1 MRARTFSLR
10 RARGAAADTPA
21 PGDAPVGGA
30 PAGSTSAPTPAAPAA
45 GAAPASASQ
54 PGSASQ
60 PDSTSRPGSA
70 SQSGSAQSTPV
81 SSADSAPRAGASPAS
96 GAASGPR
103 SGSRSGGRSGSASTL
118 TPTSGS
124 GGESASTL
132 LPRRPVR
139 RRAARFWNDVLTTP
153 GRMSVFALLA
163 IIAVLTGGIVA
174 SSTITQ
180 RQSYHE
186 TLLAE
191 VEPVANASQTLYS
204 SLTIAD
210 SAANTAFIT
219 GGIEP
224 AELRERYLQAIAT
237 SSSSIIAASQGLDR
251 TDTESIEQLAL
262 INAQLSTYTGLVET
276 ARTNNRVTNPVGSAY
291 LASASTLMQDTI
303 LPAAA
308 DLYDRQSTSVGQSD
322 REWSSPPWG
331 SFFLLGLAIAVLL
344 LLQQWLWRLTGRRFN
359 PALALGSMLMV
370 ATFLLTMIA
379 GFLAAND
386 NAKGL
391 SEGAAPMNELT
402 RQRINA
408 QKVRAQETLNLVRR
422 TDPEGSAAERATTLS
437 NVRDTLTVY
446 LDEEDEDST
455 GRIDLDSQ
463 GAVTDAIEA
472 LDAWMAAQ
480 NRADSLYQQG
490 DYQGAITISSG
501 QSEGDS
507 GAAFEEFDESMQDAI
522 EEARDTLRTRIDN
535 ARRTSSNG
543 PDLIIALSTLAAFAV
558 VVGIAPRIREY
569 L

>member
-1 MRARTFSLR
+1 MGLPTLTKSRD
-10 RARGAAADTPA
+10 AD
-21 PGDAPVGGA
+21 
-30 PAGSTSAPTPAAPAA
+30 
-45 GAAPASASQ
+45 
-54 PGSASQ
+54 PGS
-60 PDSTSRPGSA
+60 R
-70 SQSGSAQSTPV
+70 SGS
-81 SSADSAPRAGASPAS
+81 
-96 GAASGPR
+96 GPGER
-103 SGSRSGGRSGSASTL
+103 SGSRSGPGNGSGTG
-118 TPTSGS
+118 SGS
-124 GGESASTL
+124 GSGRGSGMSGGSATEDITIS
-132 LPRRPVR
+132 PRRPVR

-153 GRMSVFALLA
+153 GRMSVFAVLA
-163 IIAVLTGGIVA
+163 IVTVLLGGTVA
-174 SSTITQ
+174 SQTITM
-180 RQSYHE
+180 RQSHHE

-237 SSSSIIAASQGLDR
+237 SSASIIAASQGLDR
-251 TDTESIEQLAL
+251 SDEESVNQLAD
-262 INAQLSTYTGLVET
+262 INAQLTTYTGLVET
-276 ARTNNRVTNPVGSAY
+276 ARTNNRLNNPVGSAY

-308 DLYDRQSTSVGQSD
+308 DLYDRQSTSVGESD

-331 SFFLLGLAIAVLL
+331 SFILLGMAIAVLV
-344 LLQQWLWRLTGRRFN
+344 LLQQWLWKITGRRVN
-359 PALALGSMLMV
+359 PALALASLLMV

-379 GFLAAND
+379 GFLAANN
-386 NAKGL
+386 NARGL

-422 TDPEGSAAERATTLS
+422 TDPEGSAAERAATLGD
-437 NVRDTLTVY
+437 VRDSLTVY
-446 LDEEDEDST
+446 LDPDEQSRS
-455 GRIDLDSQ
+455 RISLDGD
-463 GAVTDAIEA
+463 GAVTNAIEA
-472 LDAWMAAQ
+472 LDDWMAAQ

-501 QSEGDS
+501 QDEGDS
-507 GAAFEEFDESMQDAI
+507 GAAFDEFDESMQDAI
-522 EEARDTLRTRIDN
+522 EEARDTLRTRIDS

-543 PDLIIALSTLAAFAV
+543 PDLIIALSALAAFAV

>member
-1 MRARTFSLR
+1 MRAPTLSR
-10 RARGAAADTPA
+10 RHTRGPSADTPA
-21 PGDAPVGGA
+21 
-30 PAGSTSAPTPAAPAA
+30 SAP
-45 GAAPASASQ
+45 
-54 PGSASQ
+54 
-60 PDSTSRPGSA
+60 
-70 SQSGSAQSTPV
+70 
-81 SSADSAPRAGASPAS
+81 
-96 GAASGPR
+96 
-103 SGSRSGGRSGSASTL
+103 
-118 TPTSGS
+118 GS
-124 GGESASTL
+124 GGESVSPL
-132 LPRRPVR
+132 QPRRPVR
-139 RRAARFWNDVLTTP
+139 RRAARFWEDALTTP

-163 IIAVLTGGIVA
+163 IITVLAGGVVA

-251 TDTESIEQLAL
+251 SDTESIDQLAE
-262 INAQLSTYTGLVET
+262 INAQLATYTGLVET
-276 ARTNNRVTNPVGSAY
+276 ARTNNRVANPVGSAY
-291 LASASTLMQDTI
+291 LASASALMQDTI

-331 SFFLLGLAIAVLL
+331 SFFLLGLAIAVLV
-344 LLQQWLWRLTGRRFN
+344 LLQQWLWRLTGRRVN
-359 PALALGSMLMV
+359 PPLALASLLMV

-422 TDPEGSAAERATTLS
+422 TDPEGSAAERAAILGG
-437 NVRDTLTVY
+437 VRDTLTVY
-446 LDEEDEDST
+446 LDDEEEDST
-455 GRIDLDSQ
+455 GRISLDSQ
-463 GAVTDAIEA
+463 GAVTGAIEA
-472 LDAWMAAQ
+472 LDEWMAAQ

-501 QSEGDS
+501 QSDGDS
-507 GAAFEEFDESMQDAI
+507 GAAFDEFDESMQDAI

-535 ARRTSSNG
+535 ARRTSSSG

-558 VVGIAPRIREY
+558 VVGIAPRVREY

>member
-1 MRARTFSLR
+1 MSDAMRARTLAR
-10 RARGAAADTPA
+10 RGTP
-21 PGDAPVGGA
+21 GSSDGTGS
-30 PAGSTSAPTPAAPAA
+30 GSTPTP
-45 GAAPASASQ
+45 G
-54 PGSASQ
+54 
-60 PDSTSRPGSA
+60 
-70 SQSGSAQSTPV
+70 
-81 SSADSAPRAGASPAS
+81 
-96 GAASGPR
+96 SGP
-103 SGSRSGGRSGSASTL
+103 GTGGRSGAGARPGPGGRS
-118 TPTSGS
+118 
-124 GGESASTL
+124 GESGTTVQ
-132 LPRRPVR
+132 PRHPVR
-139 RRAARFWNDVLTTP
+139 RRAARFWSDVLTTP
-153 GRMSVFALLA
+153 GRMSVFALIAIVVVLA
-163 IIAVLTGGIVA
+163 GGIVA

-224 AELRERYLQAIAT
+224 AELRERYLQAIAD
-237 SSSSIIAASQGLDR
+237 SSSSIIAAAQGLDR
-251 TDTESIEQLAL
+251 NDTESIDQLAH
-262 INAQLSTYTGLVET
+262 INAQLATYTGLVET
-276 ARTNNRVTNPVGSAY
+276 ARTNNRVANPVGSAY
-291 LASASTLMQDTI
+291 LASASALMQDTI

-331 SFFLLGLAIAVLL
+331 SFFLLGLAIAVLV
-344 LLQQWLWRLTGRRFN
+344 LLQQWLWRLTGRRLN
-359 PALALGSMLMV
+359 PALGVASLLMV

-422 TDPEGSAAERATTLS
+422 TDPEGSAAERAAVLGG
-437 NVRDTLTVY
+437 VRDTLTVY
-446 LDEEDEDST
+446 LDDEENSGSDIS
-455 GRIDLDSQ
+455 LDSH

-472 LDAWMAAQ
+472 LDEWMAAQ
-480 NRADSLYQQG
+480 NRADSRYQQG
-490 DYQGAITISSG
+490 DYQGAIEISSG
-501 QSEGDS
+501 QDAGDS
-507 GAAFEEFDESMQDAI
+507 GAAFDEFDESMQAAI

-535 ARRTSSNG
+535 ARRTSSSG
-543 PDLIIALSTLAAFAV
+543 PDLIIALSTLAAFGV

>member
-1 MRARTFSLR
+1 MGLPTLTRSSDA
-10 RARGAAADTPA
+10 G
-21 PGDAPVGGA
+21 PGP
-30 PAGSTSAPTPAAPAA
+30 
-45 GAAPASASQ
+45 
-54 PGSASQ
+54 
-60 PDSTSRPGSA
+60 RPGS
-70 SQSGSAQSTPV
+70 
-81 SSADSAPRAGASPAS
+81 
-96 GAASGPR
+96 GP
-103 SGSRSGGRSGSASTL
+103 GSRSGSSSGPGAGSGAGTSGGSGSEKTAAS
-118 TPTSGS
+118 
-124 GGESASTL
+124 
-132 LPRRPVR
+132 PRRPVR

-153 GRMSVFALLA
+153 GRMSVFAVAAIVTILL
-163 IIAVLTGGIVA
+163 GGTVA
-174 SSTITQ
+174 SQTITQ
-180 RQSYHE
+180 RQSHHE

-237 SSSSIIAASQGLDR
+237 SSASIIAASLGLDR
-251 TDTESIEQLAL
+251 SDEESIDQLAH
-262 INAQLSTYTGLVET
+262 INAQLTTYTGLVET
-276 ARTNNRVTNPVGSAY
+276 ARTNNRVANPVGSAY

-308 DLYDRQSTSVGQSD
+308 DLYDRQSTSVGESD

-331 SFFLLGLAIAVLL
+331 SFILLGMAIAVLV
-344 LLQQWLWRLTGRRFN
+344 LLQQWLWKITGRRIN
-359 PALALGSMLMV
+359 PALGLASLLMV

-379 GFLAAND
+379 GFLAANN
-386 NAKGL
+386 NARGL

-402 RQRINA
+402 RQRIDA

-422 TDPEGSAAERATTLS
+422 TDPEGSAAERAAILS
-437 NVRDTLTVY
+437 GVRDSLTVY
-446 LDEEDEDST
+446 LDPDEQSRS
-455 GRIDLDSQ
+455 RISLDGD
-463 GAVTDAIEA
+463 GAVTSAIEA
-472 LDAWMAAQ
+472 LDDWMAAQ

-501 QSEGDS
+501 QEEGDS
-507 GAAFEEFDESMQDAI
+507 GAAFDEFDESMQDAI

-535 ARRTSSNG
+535 ARRTSATG
-543 PDLIIALSTLAAFAV
+543 PDLIMALSALAAFAV

>member
-1 MRARTFSLR
+1 MKGLPTLPRTGR
-10 RARGAAADTPA
+10 IR
-21 PGDAPVGGA
+21 
-30 PAGSTSAPTPAAPAA
+30 AA
-45 GAAPASASQ
+45 GANRTDRTARADPANRTNT
-54 PGSASQ
+54 
-60 PDSTSRPGSA
+60 PDG
-70 SQSGSAQSTPV
+70 
-81 SSADSAPRAGASPAS
+81 ADATRRADRADRANT
-96 GAASGPR
+96 AN
-103 SGSRSGGRSGSASTL
+103 
-118 TPTSGS
+118 TPTTPTDPENAVQS
-124 GGESASTL
+124 
-132 LPRRPVR
+132 RRPVR
-139 RRAARFWNDVLTTP
+139 RRASRIWSDVLTTP
-153 GRMSVFALLA
+153 GRMSVFALVA
-163 IIAVLTGGIVA
+163 IIAVMVGGVVA

-180 RQSYHE
+180 RQSHHE

-251 TDTESIEQLAL
+251 TDTESIDQLAH
-262 INAQLSTYTGLVET
+262 INAQLATYTGLVET
-276 ARTNNRVTNPVGSAY
+276 ARTNNRVANPVGSAY
-291 LASASTLMQDTI
+291 LASASALMQDTI

-331 SFFLLGLAIAVLL
+331 SFFLLGLAITVLL
-344 LLQQWLWRLTGRRFN
+344 LLQQWLWKLTARRVN
-359 PALALGSMLMV
+359 PALALGTLMV
-370 ATFLLTMIA
+370 VAAFLLTMIA

-422 TDPEGSAAERATTLS
+422 TDPEGSAAERAAILGG
-437 NVRDTLTVY
+437 VRDTLTVY
-446 LDEEDEDST
+446 LGDEEQPGS
-455 GRIDLDSQ
+455 ISLDSE
-463 GAVTDAIEA
+463 GAVTGAIES

-490 DYQGAITISSG
+490 DYQGAITISSSRG
-501 QSEGDS
+501 EGDS
-507 GAAFEEFDESMQDAI
+507 GAAFDDFDASMQDAI

-535 ARRTSSNG
+535 ARRTSSIG
-543 PDLIIALSTLAAFAV
+543 PDLIVALSTLAAFAV
-558 VVGIAPRIREY
+558 IVGVAPRIREY

>member
-1 MRARTFSLR
+1 MRARTLAR
-10 RARGAAADTPA
+10 RGTP
-21 PGDAPVGGA
+21 GSSEGTGS
-30 PAGSTSAPTPAAPAA
+30 GSTPTP
-45 GAAPASASQ
+45 G
-54 PGSASQ
+54 
-60 PDSTSRPGSA
+60 
-70 SQSGSAQSTPV
+70 
-81 SSADSAPRAGASPAS
+81 
-96 GAASGPR
+96 SGP
-103 SGSRSGGRSGSASTL
+103 GTGGRSGE
-118 TPTSGS
+118 SGTT
-124 GGESASTL
+124 AQ
-132 LPRRPVR
+132 PRHPVR
-139 RRAARFWNDVLTTP
+139 RRAARFWSDVLTTP
-153 GRMSVFALLA
+153 GRMTVFALVAIVVVLA
-163 IIAVLTGGIVA
+163 GGLVA

-224 AELRERYLQAIAT
+224 AELRERYLQAIAD
-237 SSSSIIAASQGLDR
+237 SSSSIIAAAQGLDR
-251 TDTESIEQLAL
+251 NDTESIDQLAH
-262 INAQLSTYTGLVET
+262 INAQLATYTGLVET
-276 ARTNNRVTNPVGSAY
+276 ARTNNRVANPVGSAY
-291 LASASTLMQDTI
+291 LASASALMQDTI

-331 SFFLLGLAIAVLL
+331 SFFLLGLAIAVLA
-344 LLQQWLWRLTGRRFN
+344 LLQQWLWRLTGRRLN
-359 PALALGSMLMV
+359 PALAVASLLMV

-422 TDPEGSAAERATTLS
+422 TDPEGSAAERAAVLGG
-437 NVRDTLTVY
+437 VRDTLTVY
-446 LDEEDEDST
+446 LDDEEDSGSDIS
-455 GRIDLDSQ
+455 LDSH

-472 LDAWMAAQ
+472 LDEWIAAQ

-490 DYQGAITISSG
+490 DYQGAIEISSG
-501 QSEGDS
+501 QDAGDS
-507 GAAFEEFDESMQDAI
+507 GAAFDEFDESMQAAI

-535 ARRTSSNG
+535 ARRTSSSG
-543 PDLIIALSTLAAFAV
+543 PDLIITLSTLAAFGV